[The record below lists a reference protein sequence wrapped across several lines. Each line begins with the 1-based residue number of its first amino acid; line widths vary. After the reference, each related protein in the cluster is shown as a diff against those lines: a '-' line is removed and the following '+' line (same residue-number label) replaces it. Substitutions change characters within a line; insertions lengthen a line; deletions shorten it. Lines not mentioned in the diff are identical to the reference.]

1 MNIAI
6 LGAGNSGCAL
16 AADYAARGHEV
27 TLIKTSHSL
36 HDDNFSHLC
45 AAGGRMRIHEFG
57 TDTDCVIAHLSRDVA
72 DVRGKDIVLLCTQTG
87 YHHDVLRR
95 VVPFL
100 TAGQILLMI
109 PGYLSTAY
117 ALGLHPADG
126 VIFAEAESN
135 FIDGRICAPGAF
147 QVGFRNVRNPIGV
160 YPHSALPAAKA
171 VLDRLGTPFVYLKSV
186 AEAALHN
193 PNMIVHTVGA
203 IMTIPRIEGTNGE
216 YCMYHEAFTP
226 SVWNLLEALDGEKMR
241 VLERLGCEGVPYV
254 EACKFRNSLD
264 EQSDAK
270 AVFFA
275 YAAMPERAKGP
286 LSVRSRY
293 ITEDVPQGLGLLESL
308 GASLGVPTPVCSSLI
323 EIASAA
329 LGCDLRAQGRTIERL
344 GRDNIRAILDDAERG
359 ADVCPDGMR

>member
-1 MNIAI
+1 
-6 LGAGNSGCAL
+6 
-16 AADYAARGHEV
+16 
-27 TLIKTSHSL
+27 
-36 HDDNFSHLC
+36 
-45 AAGGRMRIHEFG
+45 
-57 TDTDCVIAHLSRDVA
+57 
-72 DVRGKDIVLLCTQTG
+72 
-87 YHHDVLRR
+87 
-95 VVPFL
+95 
-100 TAGQILLMI
+100 MI

-135 FIDGRICAPGAF
+135 FIDGRICAPGEF

-160 YPHSALPAAKA
+160 YPHSALPTAKA
-171 VLDRLGTPFVYLKSV
+171 VLDRLGTPFVYLRSV

-203 IMTIPRIEGTNGE
+203 IMTIPRIEGTNGD

-226 SVWNLLEALDGEKMR
+226 SVWNLLESLDGEKMR
-241 VLERLGCEGVPYV
+241 VLERLGCEAVPYV
-254 EACKFRNSLD
+254 EACKYRNSLD
-264 EQSDAK
+264 EQCDAK

-308 GASLGVPTPVCSSLI
+308 GAALEIPTPVCSSLI